1 MKFRSILALA
11 LALLMAFAMVACNKD
26 GNTPAD
32 TTPSTAGTTP
42 APVEDDT
49 TPTLDTTTEAPAK
62 DTTTAPYEGGTTAPA
77 AADTTPADTTPV
89 TPLAPIDYEDLSD
102 DEKRALRN
110 VMPDKL
116 PDGAEFE
123 IVSRTMCFD
132 RGAEEYFI
140 QGNSAGGV
148 SFVDAE
154 NGAIYG
160 QAVKIVAQ
168 ADAGGKRAEIEVAP
182 FEDVITEGC
191 KGILFYVDFSNVEP
205 AADVET
211 KMCAS
216 VTINVNDIRAQ
227 GPENT
232 KGSGIGYYYTG
243 SEWVQTSNI
252 TACRMEI
259 PLNFQGWIY
268 IPASSYYDKKAGA
281 GLGEVFGDIFV
292 NNMRCYTD
300 GYTYS
305 ADRYI
310 IFDEITFVK

>member
-32 TTPSTAGTTP
+32 TTPASADTTP
-42 APVEDDT
+42 APVVEDT
-49 TPTLDTTTEAPAK
+49 TPAAEETTPAAVDTTPAE
-62 DTTTAPYEGGTTAPA
+62 TTAGDVVQ
-77 AADTTPADTTPV
+77 ADTTPAETSPV
-89 TPLAPIDYEDLSD
+89 TPLLPIDYEDLSD

-116 PDGAEFE
+116 PDGADFE

-132 RGAEEYFI
+132 RGADEYFI
-140 QGNSAGGV
+140 GGNSAGGV
-148 SFVDAE
+148 TFVDAD
-154 NGAIYG
+154 NGAVYG

-168 ADAGGKRAEIEVAP
+168 ADAGGKRAEIEVSP
-182 FEDVITEGC
+182 FEDVLTEGC
-191 KGILFYVDFSNVEP
+191 KGILFYVDFSNVVP
-205 AADVET
+205 AADAET

-216 VTINVNDIRAQ
+216 VTINTNDIRAQ

-232 KGSGIGYYYTG
+232 KGSGIGYYYDG
-243 SEWVQTSNI
+243 SAWIQTSNI

-268 IPASSYYDKKAGA
+268 IPASSYYDKKASA
-281 GLGEVFGDIFV
+281 GVGEVFGDIFV

-305 ADRYI
+305 ADNYI

>member
-1 MKFRSILALA
+1 MKFRSILAIA

-32 TTPSTAGTTP
+32 TTPAATDTTP
-42 APVEDDT
+42 APVVDET
-49 TPTLDTTTEAPAK
+49 TPAAEETTPATEE
-62 DTTTAPYEGGTTAPA
+62 TTPA
-77 AADTTPADTTPV
+77 AEETTVNDVVQADTTPAETSPV
-89 TPLAPIDYEDLSD
+89 TPLVPVDYEDLSD
-102 DEKRALRN
+102 DEKRALKN

-116 PDGAEFE
+116 PDGAAFE

-140 QGNSAGGV
+140 EGNSAGGV
-148 SFVDAE
+148 TFVGTE

-160 QAVKIVAQ
+160 QAVRIVAQ
-168 ADAGGKRAEIEVAP
+168 ADAGGKRAEIQVSP
-182 FEDVITEGC
+182 FEDVITDGC
-191 KGILFYVDFSNVEP
+191 KGILFYVDFSNVVP

-232 KGSGIGYYYTG
+232 KGSGTGYYYTG
-243 SEWVQTSNI
+243 SEWVKTTNI

-259 PLNFQGWIY
+259 PLNFQGWMY
-268 IPASSYYDKKAGA
+268 IPASSFYDKKAGA
-281 GLGEVFGDIFV
+281 GVGEVFGDIFV

-305 ADRYI
+305 ADNYI